1 MATRADIIAALGP
14 LDDIAVPEV
23 VEMGVTPEELAE
35 AEAWLANDEALI
47 NLGRSM
53 PAGRLGRLVEI
64 AAEFDHEEEDSNAKP
79 S

>member
-14 LDDIAVPEV
+14 LDDIAVAEV
-23 VEMGVTPEELAE
+23 VEMGVHPEELAE

-53 PAGRLGRLVEI
+53 PAGRVGRLVEI
-64 AAEFDHEEEDSNAKP
+64 AAELDLEEEDSNAKP